1 MIELRDAMGSLR
13 KSSPDRLSYRIG
25 LDTSG
30 PPLTHSL
37 GVALPNNEMQA
48 FIEKGTPLPARRRMI
63 LKTEVD
69 VKYGDNVDFLCLPVV
84 EGGNLHRADR
94 NMLIG
99 TLKINAS
106 KIRRDIPAGSEI
118 EVTIEIDQS
127 RLIRTKAYIPWIDQE
142 FEDVFVYKKE
152 KRTPNELKAEADNE
166 KKRLENVRQKAKA
179 VPADKA
185 GEALQR
191 IDGERMVHDVD
202 MALGSVQDDPDA
214 ADKCDKR
221 LLDLRQ
227 AIDDVEDALEWPNLV
242 RRAEKE
248 IRDIKE
254 SIQRHSSSG
263 DREMA
268 SALEE
273 EVREAIRSHDLDLM
287 CHKVSEISTLRIRI
301 MEQPLTESPQS
312 AS

>member
-1 MIELRDAMGSLR
+1 
-13 KSSPDRLSYRIG
+13 
-25 LDTSG
+25 
-30 PPLTHSL
+30 
-37 GVALPNNEMQA
+37 
-48 FIEKGTPLPARRRMI
+48 
-63 LKTEVD
+63 
-69 VKYGDNVDFLCLPVV
+69 
-84 EGGNLHRADR
+84 
-94 NMLIG
+94 
-99 TLKINAS
+99 
-106 KIRRDIPAGSEI
+106 
-118 EVTIEIDQS
+118 
-127 RLIRTKAYIPWIDQE
+127 
-142 FEDVFVYKKE
+142 
-152 KRTPNELKAEADNE
+152 
-166 KKRLENVRQKAKA
+166 
-179 VPADKA
+179 
-185 GEALQR
+185 
-191 IDGERMVHDVD
+191 MVHDVD